1 MTRTRRR
8 QRELTSNYT
17 TLVRVI
23 RSRVCRGHVTV
34 FETAKVLSGGLQK
47 YMHVVV
53 YRTLAFFMRKSTLA
67 IGSFHIPGIY
77 LNINQP

>member
-1 MTRTRRR
+1 M
-8 QRELTSNYT
+8 
-17 TLVRVI
+17 
-23 RSRVCRGHVTV
+23 TV